1 MGTRGCP
8 FITKVSQANSS
19 GAWGLIHWRVLVKHG
34 QAVCSLPA
42 TAITNH
48 HRLSDLKLRKCI
60 IFWFW
65 GQKFLKTRYLQS
77 SLPVQALEKKK
88 KIAFS
93 NFQGLPA
100 FLSLWPFLCFQDQM
114 YASLSLPASLSDN
127 GFFLTSPILTL
138 TILPFSLRIHMLIST
153 PTTSESKSLRYSP
166 RIHISYKFPDDAN
179 ASGPGTTHFENYIQ
193 I

>member
-1 MGTRGCP
+1 MYHLLVLGSEVLKDKISAELP
-8 FITKVSQANSS
+8 SS
-19 GAWGLIHWRVLVKHG
+19 AGSR
-34 QAVCSLPA
+34 
-42 TAITNH
+42 
-48 HRLSDLKLRKCI
+48 
-60 IFWFW
+60 
-65 GQKFLKTRYLQS
+65 
-77 SLPVQALEKKK
+77 EEKK

-114 YASLSLPASLSDN
+114 YASLSFPASLSDN

-138 TILPFSLRIHMLIST
+138 TILPLRIHMLIST

-166 RIHISYKFPDDAN
+166 RIRISCKFPDDAN
-179 ASGPGTTHFENYIQ
+179 ASGPGTTHFENCIQ